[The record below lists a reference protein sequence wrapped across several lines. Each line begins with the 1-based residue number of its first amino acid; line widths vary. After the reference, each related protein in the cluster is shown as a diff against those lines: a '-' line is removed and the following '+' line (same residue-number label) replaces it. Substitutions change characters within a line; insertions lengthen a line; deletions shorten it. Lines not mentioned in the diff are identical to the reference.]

1 MGFLSSLFGFDDA
14 KPAQSTV
21 VQATSI
27 PEELKP
33 FVTEVLETSQ
43 QQFQDDIAKG
53 YTPFTGKTTADFTP
67 EELQAMDR
75 VTGLAG
81 VVDPYIREAETIA
94 RRGAREF
101 TGDEVQKYMSPYQQ
115 AVTDIEKREA
125 QRNFEGNILPR
136 LEAQAVLQGGGQS
149 GLGSRAAIE
158 LSEAQRNQA
167 QLLAD
172 IQAKGQQTAFRD
184 AQGLFANQLA
194 REQQLAS
201 NLGTT
206 GTALFQSGL
215 AEAGALEGVGAN
227 KRSQEQNLLDEA
239 FFRFKEEEAYPQQQ
253 LAEYTQNVYGNPVLG
268 TPSRTS
274 TTTGTPFQPSTGQ
287 NLLGLGLTGLNIYG
301 MGGGFGAPNPNQFS
315 LANIYNPPR
324 RSKAGGKVGGGL
336 NSLPVVRKARGDI
349 GVPDYSYVPPSEF
362 DFLDRDMSNI
372 ADNPMLQSSRQMMKT
387 PRSQIMNTPEYG
399 DLNRSNVVAREEKY
413 SNLRKDLSQKSDAEL
428 DALDKAY
435 FKGREANIKANPFLR
450 AAAIQRMVAAIMT
463 DEAGALTGAAKA
475 APKVFEELGKLD
487 AALDVKKSK
496 LEDDKFKIKRE
507 KITKRKQEGIDFV
520 KEDQGLA
527 RMYDSLPAKAKE
539 RYLNTYKT
547 IATLE
552 ISAMDKELRHRAALA
567 KLKNDDRNYKLA
579 LAKYKNVDLK
589 NIDIKKSQLIKDFR
603 DLYYTDK
610 NVAITGLVQAGI
622 DNAKI
627 DFLIA
632 AVTATAAGKGKQ
644 SVPKVQTNV
653 PLPNIPIQQNVP
665 IQSLSSTINKIPN
678 PIVSGP

>member
-33 FVTEVLETSQ
+33 FVTEVLESSQ

-67 EELQAMDR
+67 EELQSMDR
-75 VTGLAG
+75 ITGLAG

-94 RRGAREF
+94 RQGAREF

-172 IQAKGQQTAFRD
+172 IQAKGQQTAYRD

-268 TPSRTS
+268 TPSRTT

-324 RSKAGGKVGGGL
+324 RKAGGKVGGGL
-336 NSLPVVRKARGDI
+336 NSLPVVNRRIGGLTDPDQYDI
-349 GVPDYSYVPPSEF
+349 PEMNQLRRSYGMQPVGTGIIPTSQQLQTQTLSAAMNAPEN
-362 DFLDRDMSNI
+362 RDVNI
-372 ADNPMLQSSRQMMKT
+372 NIVRD
-387 PRSQIMNTPEYG
+387 
-399 DLNRSNVVAREEKY
+399 REEK
-413 SNLRKDLSQKSDAEL
+413 SSELKKALMQKSNAEL
-428 DALDKAY
+428 DALDEAY
-435 FKGREANIKANPFLR
+435 FAGRESNIKANPMAR
-450 AAAIQRMVAAIMT
+450 GAVIQKLIGLISGS
-463 DEAGALTGAAKA
+463 EKGALGGFLEGAPDALKGISDLDTALGTKRSELAKD
-475 APKVFEELGKLD
+475 KFTTKRGKL
-487 AALDVKKSK
+487 KERRTENIK
-496 LEDDKFKIKRE
+496 LIEEDRDLTR
-507 KITKRKQEGIDFV
+507 
-520 KEDQGLA
+520 L
-527 RMYDSLPAKAKE
+527 YDSLPAKLQE
-539 RYLNTYKT
+539 RLIGQLKT
-547 IATLE
+547 LKTLE
-552 ISAMDKELRHRAALA
+552 TNDAKALAALKKA
-567 KLKNDDRNYKLA
+567 TADLKNKDREYLLKLKKFGLDLKQ
-579 LAKYKNVDLK
+579 YKNVDLV
-589 NIDIKKSQLIKDFR
+589 NVDISKSKVIKDLM
-603 DLYYTDK
+603 DQYDTHPS
-610 NVAITGLVQAGI
+610 AA
-622 DNAKI
+622 
-627 DFLIA
+627 IA
-632 AVTATAAGKGKQ
+632 A
-644 SVPKVQTNV
+644 
-653 PLPNIPIQQNVP
+653 
-665 IQSLSSTINKIPN
+665 
-678 PIVSGP
+678 

>member
-336 NSLPVVRKARGDI
+336 NSLPVVNRANGSSVMD
-349 GVPDYSYVPPSEF
+349 SE
-362 DFLDRDMSNI
+362 DALAI
-372 ADNPMLQSSRQMMKT
+372 AKRYG
-387 PRSQIMNTPEYG
+387 NTPIENIDPYTI
-399 DLNRSNVVAREEKY
+399 ARLKTLLGQQMEGAPQ
-413 SNLRKDLSQKSDAEL
+413 R
-428 DALDKAY
+428 ALDMQLRGEQFNKALQESNQN
-435 FKGREANIKANPFLR
+435 FMKSERLANEERLQKRLKRNR
-450 AAAIQRMVAAIMT
+450 ATPLERGAAIQQGITQFMGSDKPGLTAFVEGATTAA
-463 DEAGALTGAAKA
+463 TGLSTI
-475 APKVFEELGKLD
+475 EEKQRKLD
-487 AALDVKKSK
+487 DAIFS
-496 LEDDKFKIKRE
+496 
-507 KITKRKQEGIDFV
+507 
-520 KEDQGLA
+520 
-527 RMYDSLPAKAKE
+527 
-539 RYLNTYKT
+539 
-547 IATLE
+547 E
-552 ISAMDKELRHRAALA
+552 IEAYDKELRN
-567 KLKNDDRNYKLA
+567 KKQNNFIQNLKNDKELKDKLA
-579 LAKYKNVDLK
+579 LLPEKEFNNLLK
-589 NIDIKKSQLIKDFR
+589 NLGTITTIGKLEAEIKKASKVGALDLARFELQLQKFGLDKKDYTLKQQTIFAKALAD
-603 DLYYTDK
+603 DLHINDQEAFK
-610 NVAITGLVQAGI
+610 NLMINAGF
-622 DNAKI
+622 DNETI
-627 DFLIA
+627 IA
-632 AVTATAAGKGKQ
+632 ALKDAIGQNKAKTGANTPAF
-644 SVPKVQTNV
+644 VQRGGGNAPVSTQGAV
-653 PLPNIPIQQNVP
+653 GPMQ
-665 IQSLSSTINKIPN
+665 QSLTNIRRKKKI
-678 PIVSGP
+678 

>member
-33 FVTEVLETSQ
+33 FVTEVLESSQ

-67 EELQAMDR
+67 EELQSMDR
-75 VTGLAG
+75 ITGLAG
-81 VVDPYIREAETIA
+81 VVDPYIREAEGIS
-94 RRGAREF
+94 RQGAREF

-125 QRNFEGNILPR
+125 TRNFEGNILPR

-172 IQAKGQQTAFRD
+172 IQAKGQQTAYRD

-315 LANIYNPPR
+315 LANIYNPPKR
-324 RSKAGGKVGGGL
+324 KAGGKVGGGL
-336 NSLPVVRKARGDI
+336 NSLPVVNRANGSSVMD
-349 GVPDYSYVPPSEF
+349 SE
-362 DFLDRDMSNI
+362 DALAI
-372 ADNPMLQSSRQMMKT
+372 AKRYG
-387 PRSQIMNTPEYG
+387 NTPIENIDPYTI
-399 DLNRSNVVAREEKY
+399 ARLKTLLGQQMEGGPQ
-413 SNLRKDLSQKSDAEL
+413 R
-428 DALDKAY
+428 ALDMQLRGEQFNKALQESNQN
-435 FKGREANIKANPFLR
+435 FMKSERLANEERLQKRLKRNR
-450 AAAIQRMVAAIMT
+450 ATPLERGAAIQQGITQFMGSDKPGLTAFVEGATTAATGLSTI
-463 DEAGALTGAAKA
+463 EAKQR
-475 APKVFEELGKLD
+475 KLD
-487 AALDVKKSK
+487 DAIFS
-496 LEDDKFKIKRE
+496 
-507 KITKRKQEGIDFV
+507 
-520 KEDQGLA
+520 
-527 RMYDSLPAKAKE
+527 
-539 RYLNTYKT
+539 
-547 IATLE
+547 E
-552 ISAMDKELRHRAALA
+552 IEAYDKELRN
-567 KLKNDDRNYKLA
+567 KKQNNFIQNLKNNKELKDKLA
-579 LAKYKNVDLK
+579 LLPEKEFNNLLK
-589 NIDIKKSQLIKDFR
+589 GLGAITTIGKLEAEIKKAGKVDILALKKFELQLKKFGLDKKDYTLKQQTIFAKALAD
-603 DLYYTDK
+603 DLHINDQEAFK
-610 NVAITGLVQAGI
+610 NLMINAGF
-622 DNAKI
+622 DNETI
-627 DFLIA
+627 IA
-632 AVTATAAGKGKQ
+632 ALQDAIGQTKAKTGANTPAFVQRGGGNAPVATQGAVGPMQ
-644 SVPKVQTNV
+644 
-653 PLPNIPIQQNVP
+653 
-665 IQSLSSTINKIPN
+665 QSLTNIRRKKKI
-678 PIVSGP
+678 

>member
-268 TPSRTS
+268 TPSRTT

-336 NSLPVVRKARGDI
+336 NSLPVVNRRIGGLTDPDQYDKVDI
-349 GVPDYSYVPPSEF
+349 N
-362 DFLDRDMSNI
+362 L
-372 ADNPMLQSSRQMMKT
+372 
-387 PRSQIMNTPEYG
+387 
-399 DLNRSNVVAREEKY
+399 
-413 SNLRKDLSQKSDAEL
+413 LRKGYGMQPEGKILSTEDILNQLKSKALQQMEGSPQR
-428 DALDKAY
+428 ALDMQLRGEQFNKALQESNQN
-435 FKGREANIKANPFLR
+435 FMKSERLANEERLQKRLKRNR
-450 AAAIQRMVAAIMT
+450 ATPLERGAAIQQGITQFMGSDKPGLTAFVEGATTAATGLSTIEEKQRKLNDT
-463 DEAGALTGAAKA
+463 IFSEIEA
-475 APKVFEELGKLD
+475 
-487 AALDVKKSK
+487 
-496 LEDDKFKIKRE
+496 
-507 KITKRKQEGIDFV
+507 
-520 KEDQGLA
+520 
-527 RMYDSLPAKAKE
+527 Y
-539 RYLNTYKT
+539 
-547 IATLE
+547 
-552 ISAMDKELRHRAALA
+552 DKELRN
-567 KLKNDDRNYKLA
+567 KKQNNFIQSLKNDKELKDKLA
-579 LAKYKNVDLK
+579 LLPEKEFNSIVNNITKITSIDKLRSDIEKAGKVGALDLVK
-589 NIDIKKSQLIKDFR
+589 FQLQLEKFGLDKKEYTVKQQSLFVKAIEDQMHINNPQSFVESMQDLGIPNLSIKTALNDAIAQNNIATVERKSNNKKSK
-603 DLYYTDK
+603 
-610 NVAITGLVQAGI
+610 
-622 DNAKI
+622 AKI
-627 DFLIA
+627 ETDPSSIQKLIDRLS
-632 AVTATAAGKGKQ
+632 KKQ
-644 SVPKVQTNV
+644 R
-653 PLPNIPIQQNVP
+653 
-665 IQSLSSTINKIPN
+665 
-678 PIVSGP
+678 

>member
-33 FVTEVLETSQ
+33 FVTEVLESSQ

-67 EELQAMDR
+67 EELQSMDR
-75 VTGLAG
+75 ITGLAG
-81 VVDPYIREAETIA
+81 VVDPYIREAEGIS
-94 RRGAREF
+94 RQGAREF

-125 QRNFEGNILPR
+125 TRNFEGNILPR

-172 IQAKGQQTAFRD
+172 IQAKGQQTAYRD

-324 RSKAGGKVGGGL
+324 RKAGGKVGGGL
-336 NSLPVVRKARGDI
+336 NSLPVVRKAKGDI

-450 AAAIQRMVAAIMT
+450 AAAIQRMAAAIMT

-539 RYLNTYKT
+539 RYLNTYKA

-552 ISAMDKELRHRAALA
+552 ISAKDKELRHRAALA
-567 KLKNDDRNYKLA
+567 KLKSDDRKYKLA

-610 NVAITGLVQAGI
+610 DVAVTGLVQAGI

-632 AVTATAAGKGKQ
+632 SVTATNTGQTKQ
-644 SVPKVQTNV
+644 SVPNLQTSTTLPNV
-653 PLPNIPIQQNVP
+653 PRKGRSSIQA
-665 IQSLSSTINKIPN
+665 TINKIPN
-678 PIVSGP
+678 PIVSLP

>member
-1 MGFLSSLFGFDDA
+1 MGFFSSLFGTS
-14 KPAQSTV
+14 KSTSPSSTV
-21 VQATSI
+21 VQSTSI
-27 PEELKP
+27 PKEIAP
-33 FVTEVLETSQ
+33 FLTETLEGYQDLYKNQLERGYQDYTGDTIAPLTQSQ
-43 QQFQDDIAKG
+43 EQALTGLEGLRGTTQ
-53 YTPFTGKTTADFTP
+53 PFYQTATDRAVGAGASFTP
-67 EELQAMDR
+67 EAAQ
-75 VTGLAG
+75 
-81 VVDPYIREAETIA
+81 
-94 RRGAREF
+94 
-101 TGDEVQKYMSPYQQ
+101 QYMSPYQQ

-268 TPSRTS
+268 TPSRTT

-336 NSLPVVRKARGDI
+336 NSLPVVNRRIGGLTDPDQYDKVDI
-349 GVPDYSYVPPSEF
+349 N
-362 DFLDRDMSNI
+362 L
-372 ADNPMLQSSRQMMKT
+372 
-387 PRSQIMNTPEYG
+387 
-399 DLNRSNVVAREEKY
+399 
-413 SNLRKDLSQKSDAEL
+413 LRKGYGMQPEGKILSTEDILNQLKSKALQQMEGSPQR
-428 DALDKAY
+428 ALDMQLRGEQFNKALQESNQN
-435 FKGREANIKANPFLR
+435 FMKSERLANEERLQKRLKRNR
-450 AAAIQRMVAAIMT
+450 ATPLERGAAIQQGITQFMGSDKPGLTAFVEGATTAATGLSTIEEKQRKLNDT
-463 DEAGALTGAAKA
+463 IFSEIEA
-475 APKVFEELGKLD
+475 
-487 AALDVKKSK
+487 
-496 LEDDKFKIKRE
+496 
-507 KITKRKQEGIDFV
+507 
-520 KEDQGLA
+520 
-527 RMYDSLPAKAKE
+527 Y
-539 RYLNTYKT
+539 
-547 IATLE
+547 
-552 ISAMDKELRHRAALA
+552 DKELRN
-567 KLKNDDRNYKLA
+567 KKQNNFIQSLKNDKELKDKLA
-579 LAKYKNVDLK
+579 LLPEKEFNSIVNNITKITSIDKLRSDIEKAGKVGALDLVK
-589 NIDIKKSQLIKDFR
+589 FQLQLEKFGLDKKEYTVKQQSLFVKAIEDQMHINNPQSFVESMQDLGIPNLSIKTALNDAIAQNKIATVKRKSNDKKSKVKIETDPSSIQKLIDRLSK
-603 DLYYTDK
+603 
-610 NVAITGLVQAGI
+610 
-622 DNAKI
+622 
-627 DFLIA
+627 
-632 AVTATAAGKGKQ
+632 KQ
-644 SVPKVQTNV
+644 R
-653 PLPNIPIQQNVP
+653 
-665 IQSLSSTINKIPN
+665 
-678 PIVSGP
+678 

>member
-33 FVTEVLETSQ
+33 FVTEVLESSQ

-67 EELQAMDR
+67 EELQSMDR
-75 VTGLAG
+75 ITGLAG

-94 RRGAREF
+94 RQGAREF

-172 IQAKGQQTAFRD
+172 IQAKGQQTAYRD

-268 TPSRTS
+268 TPSRTT

-324 RSKAGGKVGGGL
+324 RKAGGKVGGGL
-336 NSLPVVRKARGDI
+336 NSLPVVNRRIGGLTDPDQYDI
-349 GVPDYSYVPPSEF
+349 PEMNQLRRSYGMQPVGTGIIPTSQQLQTQTLSAAMNAPEN
-362 DFLDRDMSNI
+362 RDVNI
-372 ADNPMLQSSRQMMKT
+372 NIVRD
-387 PRSQIMNTPEYG
+387 
-399 DLNRSNVVAREEKY
+399 REEK
-413 SNLRKDLSQKSDAEL
+413 SSELKKALMQKSNAEL
-428 DALDKAY
+428 DALDEAY
-435 FKGREANIKANPFLR
+435 FAGRESNIKANPMAR
-450 AAAIQRMVAAIMT
+450 GAVIQKLIGLISGS
-463 DEAGALTGAAKA
+463 EKGALGGFLEGAPDALKGISDLDTALGTKRSELAKD
-475 APKVFEELGKLD
+475 KFTTKRGKL
-487 AALDVKKSK
+487 KERRTENIK
-496 LEDDKFKIKRE
+496 LIEEDRDLTR
-507 KITKRKQEGIDFV
+507 
-520 KEDQGLA
+520 L
-527 RMYDSLPAKAKE
+527 YDSLPAKLQE
-539 RYLNTYKT
+539 RLIGQLKT
-547 IATLE
+547 LKTLE
-552 ISAMDKELRHRAALA
+552 TNDAKALAALKKA
-567 KLKNDDRNYKLA
+567 TADLKNKDREYLLKLKKFGLDLKQ
-579 LAKYKNVDLK
+579 YKNVDLVNVDISK
-589 NIDIKKSQLIKDFR
+589 SKVIKDLMDQYDTHPSAAIAALDLAGIKEPRIKAVILSVLTKQSLAGKNKLTQKGTKITDNIDQL
-603 DLYYTDK
+603 L
-610 NVAITGLVQAGI
+610 I
-622 DNAKI
+622 D
-627 DFLIA
+627 
-632 AVTATAAGKGKQ
+632 
-644 SVPKVQTNV
+644 
-653 PLPNIPIQQNVP
+653 
-665 IQSLSSTINKIPN
+665 INK
-678 PIVSGP
+678 

>member
-33 FVTEVLETSQ
+33 FVTEVLESSQ

-67 EELQAMDR
+67 EELQSMDR
-75 VTGLAG
+75 ITGLAG
-81 VVDPYIREAETIA
+81 VVDPYIREAEGIS
-94 RRGAREF
+94 RQGAREF

-125 QRNFEGNILPR
+125 TRNFEGNILPR

-172 IQAKGQQTAFRD
+172 IQAKGQQTAYRD

-336 NSLPVVRKARGDI
+336 NSLPVVNRANGSAVMD
-349 GVPDYSYVPPSEF
+349 SE
-362 DFLDRDMSNI
+362 DALAI
-372 ADNPMLQSSRQMMKT
+372 AKRYG
-387 PRSQIMNTPEYG
+387 NTPIENIDPYTI
-399 DLNRSNVVAREEKY
+399 ARLKTLLGQQMEGGPQ
-413 SNLRKDLSQKSDAEL
+413 R
-428 DALDKAY
+428 ALDMQLRGEQFNKALQESNQN
-435 FKGREANIKANPFLR
+435 FMKSERLANEERLQKRLKRNR
-450 AAAIQRMVAAIMT
+450 ATPLERGAAIQQGITQFMGSDKPGLTAFVEGATTAATGLSTI
-463 DEAGALTGAAKA
+463 EAKQR
-475 APKVFEELGKLD
+475 KLD
-487 AALDVKKSK
+487 DAIFS
-496 LEDDKFKIKRE
+496 
-507 KITKRKQEGIDFV
+507 
-520 KEDQGLA
+520 
-527 RMYDSLPAKAKE
+527 
-539 RYLNTYKT
+539 
-547 IATLE
+547 E
-552 ISAMDKELRHRAALA
+552 IEAYDKELRN
-567 KLKNDDRNYKLA
+567 KKQNNFIQNLKNNKELKDKLA
-579 LAKYKNVDLK
+579 LLPEKEFNNLLK
-589 NIDIKKSQLIKDFR
+589 GLGAITTIGKLEAEIKK
-603 DLYYTDK
+603 
-610 NVAITGLVQAGI
+610 
-622 DNAKI
+622 
-627 DFLIA
+627 
-632 AVTATAAGKGKQ
+632 AGKVDILALKKFELQLKKFGLDKKDYTLKQ
-644 SVPKVQTNV
+644 QTIFAKALADDLHINDQEAFKNLMINAGFDNETIMAALKDAIGQTKAKTGANT
-653 PLPNIPIQQNVP
+653 PAFIQRGGGNAPVATQGAVGSMQ
-665 IQSLSSTINKIPN
+665 QSLTNIRRKKKI
-678 PIVSGP
+678 

>member
-33 FVTEVLETSQ
+33 FVTEVLESSQ

-67 EELQAMDR
+67 EELQSMDR
-75 VTGLAG
+75 ITGLAG
-81 VVDPYIREAETIA
+81 VVDPYIREAEGIS
-94 RRGAREF
+94 RQGAREF

-125 QRNFEGNILPR
+125 TRNFEGNILPR

-172 IQAKGQQTAFRD
+172 IQAKGQQTAYRD

-215 AEAGALEGVGAN
+215 AEAGALEGVGTN

-324 RSKAGGKVGGGL
+324 RKAGGKVGGGL
-336 NSLPVVRKARGDI
+336 NSLPVVNRRI
-349 GVPDYSYVPPSEF
+349 GGSSNPDQYDKV
-362 DFLDRDMSNI
+362 DMN
-372 ADNPMLQSSRQMMKT
+372 L
-387 PRSQIMNTPEYG
+387 
-399 DLNRSNVVAREEKY
+399 
-413 SNLRKDLSQKSDAEL
+413 LRKGYGMQPEGKILSTEDILNQLKSRAIERMEGEPQR
-428 DALDKAY
+428 ALDMQLRGEQFNKALQESNQN
-435 FKGREANIKANPFLR
+435 FMKSERLANEERLQKRLKRNR
-450 AAAIQRMVAAIMT
+450 ATPLERGAAIQQGITQFMGSDKPGLTAFVEGATTAATGLSTI
-463 DEAGALTGAAKA
+463 EAKQR
-475 APKVFEELGKLD
+475 KLD
-487 AALDVKKSK
+487 DAIFS
-496 LEDDKFKIKRE
+496 
-507 KITKRKQEGIDFV
+507 
-520 KEDQGLA
+520 
-527 RMYDSLPAKAKE
+527 
-539 RYLNTYKT
+539 
-547 IATLE
+547 E
-552 ISAMDKELRHRAALA
+552 IEAYDKELRN
-567 KLKNDDRNYKLA
+567 KKQNNFIQNLKNNKELKDKLA
-579 LAKYKNVDLK
+579 LLPEKEFNNLLKDLGAITTIGK
-589 NIDIKKSQLIKDFR
+589 LEAEIKK
-603 DLYYTDK
+603 
-610 NVAITGLVQAGI
+610 
-622 DNAKI
+622 
-627 DFLIA
+627 
-632 AVTATAAGKGKQ
+632 AGKVDILALKKFELQLKKFGLDKKDYTLKQ
-644 SVPKVQTNV
+644 QTIFAKALADDLHINDQEAFKNLMINAGFDNETIMAALKDAIGQTKAKTGANT
-653 PLPNIPIQQNVP
+653 PAFIQRGGGNAPVATQGAVGSMQ
-665 IQSLSSTINKIPN
+665 QSLTNIRRKKKI
-678 PIVSGP
+678 

>member
-33 FVTEVLETSQ
+33 FVTEVLESSQ

-67 EELQAMDR
+67 EELQSMDR
-75 VTGLAG
+75 ITGLAG
-81 VVDPYIREAETIA
+81 VVDPYIREAEGIS
-94 RRGAREF
+94 RQGAREF

-125 QRNFEGNILPR
+125 TRNFEGNILPR

-172 IQAKGQQTAFRD
+172 IQAKGQQTAYRD

-324 RSKAGGKVGGGL
+324 RKAGGKVGGGL
-336 NSLPVVRKARGDI
+336 NSLPVVRKAKGDI

-399 DLNRSNVVAREEKY
+399 DLNRSNVVAREEKF
-413 SNLRKDLSQKSDAEL
+413 SNLRKDLSQKSNAEL

-450 AAAIQRMVAAIMT
+450 GAAIQRMISAIMT

-539 RYLNTYKT
+539 RYLNTYKA

-610 NVAITGLVQAGI
+610 DVAIAGLVQANI
-622 DNAKI
+622 DQPKI
-627 DFLIA
+627 DFIID
-632 AVTATAAGKGKQ
+632 AVTATNTGQTKQ
-644 SVPKVQTNV
+644 SVPNLQTSKTLPNV
-653 PLPNIPIQQNVP
+653 PRKGRSSIQA
-665 IQSLSSTINKIPN
+665 TINKIPN
-678 PIVSGP
+678 PIVSLP

>member
-33 FVTEVLETSQ
+33 FVTEVLESSQ

-67 EELQAMDR
+67 EELQSMDR
-75 VTGLAG
+75 ITGLAG
-81 VVDPYIREAETIA
+81 VVDPYIREAEGIS
-94 RRGAREF
+94 RQGAREF

-125 QRNFEGNILPR
+125 TRNFEGNILPR

-172 IQAKGQQTAFRD
+172 IQAKGQQTAYRD

-324 RSKAGGKVGGGL
+324 RKAGGKVGGGL
-336 NSLPVVRKARGDI
+336 NSLPVVRKAKGDI

-450 AAAIQRMVAAIMT
+450 AAAIQRMAAAIMT

-487 AALDVKKSK
+487 AALDVKK
-496 LEDDKFKIKRE
+496 IKVR
-507 KITKRKQEGIDFV
+507 R
-520 KEDQGLA
+520 
-527 RMYDSLPAKAKE
+527 
-539 RYLNTYKT
+539 
-547 IATLE
+547 
-552 ISAMDKELRHRAALA
+552 
-567 KLKNDDRNYKLA
+567 
-579 LAKYKNVDLK
+579 
-589 NIDIKKSQLIKDFR
+589 
-603 DLYYTDK
+603 
-610 NVAITGLVQAGI
+610 
-622 DNAKI
+622 
-627 DFLIA
+627 
-632 AVTATAAGKGKQ
+632 
-644 SVPKVQTNV
+644 
-653 PLPNIPIQQNVP
+653 
-665 IQSLSSTINKIPN
+665 
-678 PIVSGP
+678 